1 MFLTSDAN
9 ACKNIFMARRN
20 TETETSNAFS
30 VEIGTVGGV
39 MQKVL
44 LENGATVADAL
55 VAIGAPAGSEVRCS
69 GEVYTATDLLD
80 DGDVL
85 IVLAGAKVKGA

>member
-1 MFLTSDAN
+1 
-9 ACKNIFMARRN
+9 MARRN
-20 TETETSNAFS
+20 ESASPSNSIA

-44 LENGATVADAL
+44 LEPESTVADAL
-55 VAIGAPAGSEVRCS
+55 SAIGAPENAEVRCS
-69 GEVYTATDLLD
+69 GEVYKATDLLD